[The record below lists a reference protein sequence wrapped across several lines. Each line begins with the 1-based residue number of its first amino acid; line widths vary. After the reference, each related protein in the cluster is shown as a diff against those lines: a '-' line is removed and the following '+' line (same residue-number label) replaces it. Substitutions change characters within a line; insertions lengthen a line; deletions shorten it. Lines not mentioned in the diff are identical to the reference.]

1 MADRRSSALVQAVA
15 VTLTATTLRVLATG
29 RVAMFGIDDAN
40 IYFTYVKHALLGY
53 GIAFAPD
60 GAPVEGFTSLAWWAL
75 LTAAQ
80 AVLPFSLD
88 MTSLILSTA
97 VMVALLTL
105 VHRTVSRT
113 DPALALPVIL
123 VIAAMPGVV
132 DWLCLSR
139 METGLWTLAVL
150 GATISVTLTTP
161 LRTSTAIAW
170 LAVLPLIRP
179 EGYALAPLL
188 SLIGGLRLASMQGAP
203 GSVRMVLHRTL
214 TLGTLPVL
222 VIAAVILWRWNTFG
236 VVFPMTYYAKVS
248 ASLWD
253 NVTDGW
259 TYLLRSLASGGWVP
273 LLTLAAALL
282 WRRPAETLRWPL
294 VVMAWLVI
302 QPILSG
308 GDHFSYGR
316 FLVPAYL
323 LGWLLLA
330 RHAPTLP
337 VMPVRRWAVVGVLI
351 AVQTMAVTTPPW
363 RNALRHEYA
372 IARDGRLEA
381 AMIEAVHATGPLPVW
396 GVTSAGGTSYAY
408 SGTCLDL
415 LGLNNP
421 RMAVARPFKHG
432 TIRNHASFSAEVF
445 FAQAPDV
452 LWVFGAASD
461 ADAIAV
467 ADAEWRTDGAQRR
480 MLRGLIEDHRFAR
493 RYAFGRVSRNGA
505 SYYGIV
511 RRAWMDSLPAGSV
524 RFEPLQTRTFVF

>member
-1 MADRRSSALVQAVA
+1 MA
-15 VTLTATTLRVLATG
+15 VTLAATTLRVLATG

-75 LTAAQ
+75 LTGLQ
-80 AVLPFSLD
+80 AVSPFDLD
-88 MTSLILSTA
+88 VTSLILSTT

-113 DPALALPVIL
+113 DPSLALPVIL
-123 VIAAMPGVV
+123 VIAAMPGMV

-150 GATISVTLTTP
+150 GATVSVTLTTP
-161 LRTSTAIAW
+161 LRTTSAIAW
-170 LAVLPLIRP
+170 LAMLPLIRP
-179 EGYALAPLL
+179 EGYVLAPLL
-188 SLIGGLRLASMQGAP
+188 SLVGGLRLASMQGAP
-203 GSVRMVLHRTL
+203 WSVHTVLRRTFSL
-214 TLGTLPVL
+214 SALPLL
-222 VIAAVILWRWNTFG
+222 VIAAVIVWRWHTFG
-236 VVFPMTYYAKVS
+236 VLFPMTYYAKVS

-253 NVTDGW
+253 NMADGW

-273 LLTLAAALL
+273 LLALGASAL

-294 VVMAWLVI
+294 MILAWLVL
-302 QPILSG
+302 QPVLSG

-316 FLVPAYL
+316 FLVPACL
-323 LGWLLLA
+323 LSWLLLA
-330 RHAPTLP
+330 LHAPTMP
-337 VMPVRRWAVVGVLI
+337 VIPVRRWAVVGALI
-351 AVQTMAVTTPPW
+351 AVQMLAVTTPPW

-372 IARDGRLEA
+372 IARDGRVEA
-381 AMIEAVHATGPLPVW
+381 ALIEAVHTTGPLPVW

-421 RMAVARPFKHG
+421 SMALATPYKHG
-432 TIRNHASFSAEVF
+432 TIRNHASFSADVF
-445 FAQAPDV
+445 FDQLPDL
-452 LWVFGAASD
+452 LWVFGAPSHEA
-461 ADAIAV
+461 AV
-467 ADAEWRTDGAQRR
+467 SLAHTEWRPDGAQRR
-480 MLRGLIEDHRFAR
+480 MLRGLIEDPRFSQ
-493 RYAFGRVSRNGA
+493 RYAFGRVSGNGA
-505 SYYGIV
+505 AYYGIV
-511 RRAWMDSLPAGSV
+511 RRSWMDSLPAGSV